1 MATSNVVTKMNEDA
15 FLRPA
20 GRPGL
25 SEIIDRLWV
34 GEFPRPEDA
43 GWLRAERGIDA
54 VVCLQDDADLLA
66 KQILRTELVAAYR
79 DVDIELHHYPMAD
92 GDPAALGA
100 RLLEVVDCVH
110 ALLERGARVLV
121 HCNGGYNRAPSIAIA
136 YLSRHRGLSLAEA
149 QRHVRE
155 RRTCAPYMRALESVL
170 GGPRR

>member
-1 MATSNVVTKMNEDA
+1 MNEDA
-15 FLRPA
+15 FQRPA

-25 SEIIDRLWV
+25 SEIVAGLWV

-66 KQILRTELVAAYR
+66 KQIVRAELAAAYR
-79 DVDIELHHYPMAD
+79 DAGIELHHHPIAD

-100 RLLEVVDCVH
+100 RLLEIVDCVH
-110 ALLERGARVLV
+110 ALRERGACVLV

-136 YLSRHRGLSLAEA
+136 YLTRHRGLSLAEA
-149 QRHVRE
+149 RRYVRE

-170 GGPRR
+170 GGSAR